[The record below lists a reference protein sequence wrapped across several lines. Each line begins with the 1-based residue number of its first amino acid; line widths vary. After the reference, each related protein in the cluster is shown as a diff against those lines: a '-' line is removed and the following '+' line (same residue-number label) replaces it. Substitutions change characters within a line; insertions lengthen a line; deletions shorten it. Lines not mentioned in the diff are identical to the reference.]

1 MTSVRLNVEGHVAVM
16 TLAEADRRNV
26 LHQQMCAEMIE
37 LTRQAQ
43 ADERVK
49 VLVVTGDGPAFCA
62 GADLGDL
69 LAAGR
74 GEGTGLKQ
82 IYSGFLAVANCELP
96 TIAAVNG
103 PAVGAGMNLA
113 LACDIRM
120 AATSARFDTRFL
132 KIGIH
137 PGGGHTWM
145 LHREVDWQSAAAQVL
160 FGQALSGQQA
170 KDRGLAWDCVADDQL
185 LEETLQFAS
194 KLAATSR
201 ELLIRT
207 KRTMKKTRWI
217 QNQDEA
223 LEEEYAQQVWSIQQ
237 ESASKALQSMYDK
250 IQRARNQS

>member
-1 MTSVRLNVEGHVAVM
+1 MTSVRFEVRDHVAIM
-16 TLAEADRRNV
+16 TLAEADKRNV

-37 LTRQAQ
+37 LTRQAE
-43 ADERVK
+43 ADNSVK

-82 IYSGFLAVANCELP
+82 IYSGFLAVADSSLP

-113 LACDIRM
+113 LACDIRI

-145 LHREVDWQSAAAQVL
+145 LHREVDWQSATAQVL
-160 FGQALSGQQA
+160 FGQALSGEQA
-170 KDRGLAWDCVADDQL
+170 KERGLAWDCVADEQL
-185 LEETLQFAS
+185 MEATLRFAS
-194 KLAATSR
+194 KLAPTSR

-207 KRTMKKTRWI
+207 KKTMKKTRW
-217 QNQDEA
+217 NQKQEDA

-237 ESASKALQSMYDK
+237 EEAAQALQTMFDK
-250 IQRARNQS
+250 IQRARQ

>member
-1 MTSVRLNVEGHVAVM
+1 MASVRFEVIDHVAVM
-16 TLAEADRRNV
+16 TLAEADKRNV
-26 LHQQMCAEMIE
+26 LHQEMCAEMIDF
-37 LTRQAQ
+37 TRQAE
-43 ADERVK
+43 ADDQVK
-49 VLVVTGDGPAFCA
+49 ALVVTGEGPAFCA

-82 IYSGFLAVANCELP
+82 IYSGFLAVADCTLP

-113 LACDIRM
+113 LACDVRI
-120 AATSARFDTRFL
+120 AAESARFDTRFL

-145 LHREVDWQSAAAQVL
+145 LHREVDWQCATAQVL
-160 FGQALSGQQA
+160 FGHALSGEQA
-170 KDRGLAWDCVADDQL
+170 KQRGLAWDCVADDSL
-185 LEETLQFAS
+185 LDKSLAFAAR
-194 KLAATSR
+194 LGTTSR

-217 QNQDEA
+217 QQQEAA
-223 LEEEYAQQVWSIQQ
+223 LEEEYSQQVWSIQQ
-237 ESASKALQSMYDK
+237 EDAAKALQSMFDK
-250 IQRARNQS
+250 IQRAK